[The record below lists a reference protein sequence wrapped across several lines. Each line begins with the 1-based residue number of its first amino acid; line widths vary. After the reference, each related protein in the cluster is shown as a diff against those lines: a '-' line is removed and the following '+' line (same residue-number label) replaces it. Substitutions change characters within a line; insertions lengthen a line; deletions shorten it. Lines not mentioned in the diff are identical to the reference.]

1 MIAERSHSGH
11 VPDLDGLRALSILAV
26 LAAHMLPL
34 GPARYQLNSMAGT
47 VGMSVFFCLSGFLIT
62 SFLWHRPDVKAFM
75 IRRVARIAPLVLL
88 VSTIYCLIFLDRTD
102 SFLAVNAYLLNYSDR
117 AINGWISPLWSV
129 AMEMQ
134 FYVAIAAC
142 FAVLGRRA
150 IWLVAIAALA
160 VTALRIDNEIF
171 SSIRTHYRL
180 DEILSGCLLA
190 VLWLHRDAPRAAA
203 VLGLLRRSFW
213 PIFGLWLLS
222 CHPQV
227 AGVPYLRPYL
237 AAMMVGSVLA
247 TEAGWQKSLLSSHVL
262 GYIATISFALYVW
275 HSPFRHGWFSQ
286 GEGVEKYLLYRST
299 GIALT
304 FLLAHLSTFY
314 FEKPIT
320 DAVRRWTSHRPGRI
334 ARPVA
339 GAAAT
344 ASRTE
349 VRPILSPVGSQN
361 P

>member
-1 MIAERSHSGH
+1 
-11 VPDLDGLRALSILAV
+11 
-26 LAAHMLPL
+26 MLPL
-34 GPARYQLNSMAGT
+34 GPSQYQLNSMAGT

-62 SFLWHRPDVKAFM
+62 SFLWHRPDAKAFM

-88 VSTIYCLIFLDRTD
+88 VSTIYCLIFLDRPD
-102 SFLAVNAYLLNYSDR
+102 SFLAVNAYLLNYADP

-142 FAVLGRRA
+142 FVVLGRRA
-150 IWLVAIAALA
+150 IWLVALAALA

-190 VLWLHRDAPRAAA
+190 VLWFHRDAPGAAA

-213 PIFGLWLLS
+213 PIFCLWLLS

-227 AGVPYLRPYL
+227 PGIPYLRPYL
-237 AAMMVGSVLA
+237 AAVMIGSVLA
-247 TEAGWQKSLLSSHVL
+247 ADSGWQKSLLSSRVL
-262 GYIATISFALYVW
+262 SYIATISFALYVW

-286 GEGVEKYLLYRST
+286 GDGFEKYLLYRLP
-299 GIALT
+299 GIGLT

-320 DAVRRWTSHRPGRI
+320 DAVRRWTRRGTAPA
-334 ARPVA
+334 ARSVKDAPAKA
-339 GAAAT
+339 GAMEVSPSLPS
-344 ASRTE
+344 AS
-349 VRPILSPVGSQN
+349 SQN
-361 P
+361 L